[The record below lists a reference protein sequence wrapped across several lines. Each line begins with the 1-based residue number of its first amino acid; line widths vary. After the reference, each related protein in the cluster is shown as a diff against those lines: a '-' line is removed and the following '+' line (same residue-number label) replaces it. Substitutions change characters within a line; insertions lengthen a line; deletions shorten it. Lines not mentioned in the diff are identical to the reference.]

1 MWYRWHADRR
11 KRKHKRRLWGC
22 EVTCLLVYLT
32 VKVCLPPNV
41 FIVFSYRRLS
51 DVMCADRHWK
61 LVYRWISAH
70 ITLLAEHPPISG
82 SFLFFSI
89 TITRI
94 RKNYPLLSRLFQ
106 WNFRVLS
113 AGGKLSRVFFEIF
126 RLTTLKSLSARPE
139 ISKFAVSERKI
150 RQFS

>member
-1 MWYRWHADRR
+1 M
-11 KRKHKRRLWGC
+11 
-22 EVTCLLVYLT
+22 
-32 VKVCLPPNV
+32 
-41 FIVFSYRRLS
+41 VFSYRRLS

-94 RKNYPLLSRLFQ
+94 RKNYSLLSRLFQ
-106 WNFRVLS
+106 WNFRALS
-113 AGGKLSRVFFEIF
+113 ADGKLSRVFFEIF

-139 ISKFAVSERKI
+139 ISEFAVSETKI
-150 RQFS
+150 RQFSGQNRANHCVIQSISHRHSLPFTSSKATSCRTENSCRTSDLL